1 VETGLWRKWLHRE
14 FVVSGEFLVKL
25 TRPSCCFHTDILCEA
40 TPLPLFSNWT
50 PPQFAPSS
58 ETEAIPESPLF
69 CPRSDL
75 SAIARDPHC
84 AEMTYDL
91 LCDMRDLTD
100 LFLAYNKG
108 LDAVYDLETSEDSV
122 PQGILASEYDT
133 KVAGIRARLAALPS
147 ACAPG
152 TPVTNDWVYESC
164 RIASIIYASAIIM
177 RVPFSVA
184 AEPGRSVI
192 LADAASFNS
201 SPTSNHSCVRLTDAL
216 YEVLERSNMETVWGD
231 MSGVLYWISLVGAAA
246 ARVPASINMSQYARA
261 RWVQRCLIMF
271 ATRVMIILIFQHPLP
286 VIMAQKTLLKVQEL
300 IGRDHSSPVHG
311 LERLVSEDEFII

>member
-1 VETGLWRKWLHRE
+1 
-14 FVVSGEFLVKL
+14 
-25 TRPSCCFHTDILCEA
+25 
-40 TPLPLFSNWT
+40 
-50 PPQFAPSS
+50 
-58 ETEAIPESPLF
+58 
-69 CPRSDL
+69 
-75 SAIARDPHC
+75 
-84 AEMTYDL
+84 MTYDL

-133 KVAGIRARLAALPS
+133 KVAGIRERLAALPS
-147 ACAPG
+147 ACTPG

-201 SPTSNHSCVRLTDAL
+201 SPTSNHVRLTDAL

-300 IGRDHSSPVHG
+300 IGRGHSNPVYG